1 MSTAARHSVRDI
13 NETLRHL
20 SQLHAAG
27 ALDLQGYRGQRDRI
41 IDALCTPRAAAALV
55 DDAATEVLPLASAAY
70 PTERQTASPIAQF
83 PGWGVL
89 RVLLAL
95 VALVALVALSIV
107 VLVAEARI

>member
-41 IDALCTPRAAAALV
+41 IDALCTPRAAALV

-89 RVLLAL
+89 L
-95 VALVALVALSIV
+95 VLVALVALSIV
-107 VLVAEARI
+107 VLVAEVWI